1 MPIKNQKKDSK
12 HTDVCSTSIFTP
24 GSEIFTLSLKI
35 AHIRERLWALVFCD
49 WKHIRTWKRA
59 NCSCRSL
66 IICSFFI
73 ERQWANRSHSGCK
86 LFAYIPHDK
95 RATGAICSF
104 SCANVL
110 SLTKNE
116 CLPQITDERIP
127 NPALSPTPSSL
138 SCVYCAVQCT
148 LYNYTAVTVNT
159 VWTKLQNKI

>member
-1 MPIKNQKKDSK
+1 MPIKNQKKGFQ
-12 HTDVCSTSIFTP
+12 TYWCSTSIFTP
-24 GSEIFTLSLKI
+24 GLGIFTLSLKI

-73 ERQWANRSHSGCK
+73 ERLWANRSHSGCK

-138 SCVYCAVQCT
+138 SCVYCT
-148 LYNYTAVTVNT
+148 LYCTTI
-159 VWTKLQNKI
+159 LQLL